1 MEKKTLEMVDRG
13 KNGADAC
20 KHKVA
25 RTGAHQ
31 TIMGKNLNNLK
42 MRKILILR
50 YLYQISSNLRMT
62 SSPAIKC
69 NDMRERWCWK
79 RLRKSGDRRC
89 DDSNNINSLETRR
102 LPIALWKYIN
112 IPSIEDVSIPASICC
127 TTTQSAN
134 HKYQISKCLQ
144 KFLTNWFRSQYPYT
158 GIKKPLR
165 TFVTTD
171 LLLVHF
177 CR

>member
-1 MEKKTLEMVDRG
+1 MVERG
-13 KNGADAC
+13 KSGADAC

-69 NDMRERWCWK
+69 NEMRER
-79 RLRKSGDRRC
+79 
-89 DDSNNINSLETRR
+89 
-102 LPIALWKYIN
+102 
-112 IPSIEDVSIPASICC
+112 
-127 TTTQSAN
+127 
-134 HKYQISKCLQ
+134 
-144 KFLTNWFRSQYPYT
+144 
-158 GIKKPLR
+158 
-165 TFVTTD
+165 
-171 LLLVHF
+171 
-177 CR
+177 